1 MSDPESLER
10 VSYRRPAALPGAE
23 LLSAEHSARG
33 WHVFHERYAVCA
45 CRTADASW
53 RYRGNEYGLQDHDVM
68 LLEPGETHRNTWVAK
83 PSDFKVMLIP
93 VELFV
98 DAARELGQPVAP
110 HFRLALVD
118 GFKSRLFSAVYQLG
132 QAIESDATVL
142 EQQSRFVVCVR
153 LLLEQAERRP
163 PQCPLGNA
171 HRAVERA
178 KIHLREHYAE
188 PVTLAELSSLTGLSR
203 FHLVHAFTRYAG
215 LPPHAYQIHIRIE
228 RGRALLLDGI
238 PPVEVASIVGF
249 ADQSHFNRHFKR
261 IWRVTP
267 GHYLRMAA

>member
-1 MSDPESLER
+1 MSDPESAER
-10 VSYRRPAALPGAE
+10 VSYLHPPALPGAE
-23 LLSAEHSARG
+23 LLSVEQSARG

-45 CRTADASW
+45 CRKANASW
-53 RYRGNEYGLQDHDVM
+53 RYRGSEYSLQDHDVM
-68 LLEPGETHRNTWVAK
+68 LLEPGEIHRNTWVHEPA
-83 PSDFKVMLIP
+83 DFKVVLIP
-93 VELFV
+93 LELFV
-98 DAARELGQPVAP
+98 DAAKELGQPLAP

-118 GFKSRLFSAVYQLG
+118 GFKSRLFNAVYRLG
-132 QAIESDATVL
+132 EAIENGATIL
-142 EQQSRFVVCVR
+142 EQQCRFVVCVR
-153 LLLEQAERRP
+153 LLLEQAEQRP
-163 PQCPLGNA
+163 PQDPIGNA

-178 KIHLREHYAE
+178 RIYLREHYAE
-188 PVTLAELSSLTGLSR
+188 PVSLAELANLTRLSR

-228 RGRALLLDGI
+228 RARAMLLRGI

-267 GHYLRMAA
+267 SRYLRTAS